1 MIKSEGN
8 LIMNP
13 FDFVN
18 DINLGKKDI
27 ITNSDN
33 PELAEKTYNP
43 YLTNKSLSYFPD
55 TVQYA
60 NMMNMNSHLDH
71 LLQYSFLINIVRKRK
86 RFSKWHKNT
95 SDEDL
100 QAVIDY
106 YGYSVNKAKEALK
119 ILDDE
124 QLVTIK
130 TKLMRGGM
138 NNDRIK

>member
-1 MIKSEGN
+1 MK
-8 LIMNP
+8 P

-86 RFSKWHKNT
+86 RFSKWYKNT

-106 YGYSVNKAKEALK
+106 YGYSVNKAKEST
-119 ILDDE
+119 
-124 QLVTIK
+124 QNF
-130 TKLMRGGM
+130 R
-138 NNDRIK
+138 

>member
-1 MIKSEGN
+1 
-8 LIMNP
+8 
-13 FDFVN
+13 
-18 DINLGKKDI
+18 
-27 ITNSDN
+27 
-33 PELAEKTYNP
+33 
-43 YLTNKSLSYFPD
+43 
-55 TVQYA
+55 
-60 NMMNMNSHLDH
+60 
-71 LLQYSFLINIVRKRK
+71 VRKRK
-86 RFSKWHKNT
+86 RFSKWHKSN

-119 ILDDE
+119 ILNDE

>member
-1 MIKSEGN
+1 MVMK
-8 LIMNP
+8 P

-86 RFSKWHKNT
+86 RFSKWYKNT

>member
-1 MIKSEGN
+1 
-8 LIMNP
+8 MNP

-86 RFSKWHKNT
+86 RFSKWHKSN

-119 ILDDE
+119 ILNDE

>member
-1 MIKSEGN
+1 
-8 LIMNP
+8 MNWRIEVSP

-43 YLTNKSLSYFPD
+43 FLTNRALSYFPD

-60 NMMNMNSHLDH
+60 NLMNFNYHLNHKMQYDF
-71 LLQYSFLINIVRKRK
+71 LLNIVRKRK
-86 RFSKWHKNT
+86 RFSKWHKT
-95 SDEDL
+95 SNDEDL
-100 QAVIDY
+100 QKVIAY

-119 ILDDE
+119 ILSDE
-124 QLVTIK
+124 QLSKIK
-130 TKLMRGGM
+130 SKMDKGG
-138 NNDRIK
+138 IKK